1 MAFTLFFFLFFLS
14 LFLLFFTYL
23 PSFSPP
29 SSLPPSFFIP
39 PLLCPL
45 PPIRRG
51 PGQEYVR
58 TALESVI
65 EELAAYNGSLEIDPL
80 KVMAYTHTLHVHVA
94 EIICK

>member
-1 MAFTLFFFLFFLS
+1 MFFF

-23 PSFSPP
+23 PPFFPSPLLP
-29 SSLPPSFFIP
+29 SLPLSFFIP

-65 EELAAYNGSLEIDPL
+65 EELAAYDGSLEIDPL